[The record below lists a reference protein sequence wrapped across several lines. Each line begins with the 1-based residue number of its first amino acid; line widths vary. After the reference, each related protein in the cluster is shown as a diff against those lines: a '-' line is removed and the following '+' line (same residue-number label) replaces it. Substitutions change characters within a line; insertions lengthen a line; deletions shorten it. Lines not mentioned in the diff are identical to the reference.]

1 MSFTKT
7 SLDKLNNETS
17 GLFKLKKL
25 LESFKTKDSS
35 LKTIEIAISMQSWTD
50 LLFLNKCQPFFKQRL
65 LNQSIFSEVTT
76 TKGFTLHHGHRV

>member
-1 MSFTKT
+1 MSFTIT

-35 LKTIEIAISMQSWTD
+35 LKTIEIAISMQS
-50 LLFLNKCQPFFKQRL
+50 
-65 LNQSIFSEVTT
+65 
-76 TKGFTLHHGHRV
+76 